1 MSPRVNVQVGRRTR
15 EIIQSSTA
23 GKVSQQIKFTRGRNS
38 WAQFQLHPK
47 SMKEYVNICAT
58 RKYDNATPFHRV
70 AKCIRTQHQRFL
82 THSNPISVWFRWCTT
97 TAVMFGF
104 PEHTQN
110 CTYKFSHHRGPFL
123 RLFRTCLLHNFRTS
137 EHYYPSRWHWRCRDP
152 SHWLWHAA
160 LLSAGCK
167 YIYIYTYTHMYAR
180 WNTLLK
186 EVLNKKTGL
195 QKRAC

>member
-1 MSPRVNVQVGRRTR
+1 
-15 EIIQSSTA
+15 
-23 GKVSQQIKFTRGRNS
+23 
-38 WAQFQLHPK
+38 
-47 SMKEYVNICAT
+47 MKEYVNICAT

-167 YIYIYTYTHMYAR
+167 YIYIHIRICMPDGIHYWKR
-180 WNTLLK
+180 FLIKRQDCKRELVN
-186 EVLNKKTGL
+186 GL
-195 QKRAC
+195 